1 MYKILS
7 NSILFKDLSE
17 SDIENLLNKINYQI
31 KKYKPKDIVA
41 QNGEECNYL
50 INILKGYVKGE
61 MFDYSGKTIKIEDIH
76 APMPLAIAFIFG
88 VNNKFPVTVEAVT
101 NTELLV
107 VHRSELLKLL
117 QSNEN
122 ILNNF
127 LNAISNRSQ
136 FLSNKIR
143 FLSFTTIKSKFAQY
157 ILELAKD
164 DYYIVELKQTQKQL
178 AELFGVTRP
187 SFARIVGEMQNE
199 GLIKIKK
206 KQIEILNKNT
216 LIELINQSAI
226 NQL

>member
-7 NSILFKDLSE
+7 DSILFNGLRE

-31 KKYKPKDIVA
+31 KKYKQKDTIA
-41 QNGEECNYL
+41 LSGEECNYL
-50 INILKGYVKGE
+50 MIILKGWVKGE
-61 MFDYSGKTIKIEDIH
+61 MFDYSGKTIKIEDIY

-88 VNNKFPVTVEAVT
+88 KNNKFPVTVEAVIE
-101 NTELLV
+101 TELLV
-107 VHRSELLKLL
+107 VHRSEFIKLL
-117 QSNEN
+117 QSDIR

-136 FLSNKIR
+136 FLSNKIK

-164 DYYIVELKQTQKQL
+164 NLYIVELKQTQQQL

-187 SFARIVGEMQNE
+187 SFARIMGEMQNE
-199 GLIKIKK
+199 GLIKIEK
-206 KQIEILNKNT
+206 KQVIILNRNA
-216 LIELINQSAI
+216 LIELIK
-226 NQL
+226 

>member
-7 NSILFKDLSE
+7 DSILFNGLRE

-31 KKYKPKDIVA
+31 KKYKPKDTIA
-41 QNGEECNYL
+41 LSGEECNYL
-50 INILKGYVKGE
+50 MIILKGWVKGE

-88 VNNKFPVTVEAVT
+88 KNNTFPVTVEAVIE
-101 NTELLV
+101 TELLV
-107 VHRSELLKLL
+107 VHRSEFIKLL
-117 QSNEN
+117 QSDIR

-143 FLSFTTIKSKFAQY
+143 LLSFSTIKSKFAQY

-164 DYYIVELKQTQKQL
+164 NLYIVELKQTQQQL

-187 SFARIVGEMQNE
+187 SFARIIGEMQTE
-199 GLIKIKK
+199 GLIKI
-206 KQIEILNKNT
+206 EKNR
-216 LIELINQSAI
+216 L
-226 NQL
+226 

>member
-1 MYKILS
+1 MYKTLS
-7 NSILFKDLSE
+7 DSIIFKGLSE
-17 SDIENLLNKINYQI
+17 SDIKNLLNKINYQI

-41 QNGEECNYL
+41 LNGEECNYL
-50 INILKGYVKGE
+50 IIILKGYVKGE
-61 MFDYSGKTIKIEDIH
+61 MFDYSGKVIKIEDIH

-88 VNNKFPVTVEAVT
+88 KNNKFPVTVEAVMD
-101 NTELLV
+101 TELLII
-107 VHRSELLKLL
+107 HKNEFLKLF
-117 QSNEN
+117 QSDVR

-157 ILELAKD
+157 ILELAKE
-164 DYYIVELKQTQKQL
+164 DYYIVDLKQTQQQL

-199 GLIKIKK
+199 GLIKIEK
-206 KQIEILNKNT
+206 KQVEILNKNA
-216 LIELINQSAI
+216 LIELIK
-226 NQL
+226 